1 MNPSWQ
7 GVLSAVIVAAAL
19 VFAMWRLAPARLR
32 QRLLDA
38 LEKALPPRTPGRP
51 GLLHRWIDARR
62 MRLQGGCANCAP
74 GKGGAGARKP

>member
-1 MNPSWQ
+1 MSLPWQ
-7 GVLSAVIVAAAL
+7 NVLSALIVAVAL
-19 VFAMWRLAPARLR
+19 VFATWRLAPVRLR

-38 LEKALPPRTPGRP
+38 LERASPPRAPGRP

-74 GKGGAGARKP
+74 DKGGAGPRKP